1 MDDFILLE
9 KRGPVAIIT
18 LHRPR
23 ILNAWHTPMR
33 NMLVDTL
40 HKVEADEG
48 VRAIIM
54 TGSGDRAFGAGQ
66 DLNETKTFNPDRAEE
81 WIGEWERLYDLIRSL
96 SKPLIMALNGVAAG
110 SAFQV
115 ALLGDFRIAHPGVT
129 MGQPEINAG
138 IASTTGPWIMKEM
151 IGLARTIDL
160 TLTGRMMDADE
171 AHRIGLINKIVAP
184 QHVLPEAIKLAE
196 ELAEK
201 APVAMRLNKARFR
214 EVTEEGFRDCIRS
227 GVRNQRIAYATG
239 EPARMMEKFLAERA
253 ERKRQRKNSP

>member
-1 MDDFILLE
+1 MTGYILTE
-9 KRGPVAIIT
+9 TRGSVAIIT
-18 LHRPR
+18 LNRPEV
-23 ILNAWHTPMR
+23 LNAWHSKMR
-33 NMLVDTL
+33 EMLVAALDA
-40 HKVEADEG
+40 VENDAA

-66 DLNETKTFNPDRAEE
+66 DLNETKTFDPDRAEL
-81 WIGEWERLYDLIRSL
+81 WIGEWERLYDRIRSL
-96 SKPLIMALNGVAAG
+96 SKPLVMALNGVAAG

-160 TLTGRMMDADE
+160 TLSGRMMDAAE
-171 AHRIGLINKIVAP
+171 AHAIGLINRIVP
-184 QHVLPEAIKLAE
+184 QEKVMDEALALAG

-201 APVAMRLNKARFR
+201 PPVAMRLNKARFR
-214 EVTEEGFRDCIRS
+214 EVTEAGFRDCLAA
-227 GVRNQRIAYATG
+227 GVRNQRISYATG
-239 EPARMMEKFLAERA
+239 EPARMMEQFLATRA
-253 ERKRQRKNSP
+253 ARKAKG

>member
-1 MDDFILLE
+1 MTGYILTE
-9 KRGPVAIIT
+9 TRGSVAIIT
-18 LHRPR
+18 LNRPEV
-23 ILNAWHTPMR
+23 LNAWHSKMR
-33 NMLVDTL
+33 EMLVAALDA
-40 HKVEADEG
+40 VENDAA

-66 DLNETKTFNPDRAEE
+66 DLNETKTFDPDRAEL
-81 WIGEWERLYDLIRSL
+81 WIGEWERLYDRIRSL
-96 SKPLIMALNGVAAG
+96 SKPLVMALNGVAAG

-160 TLTGRMMDADE
+160 TLSGRMMDAAE
-171 AHRIGLINKIVAP
+171 AHAIGLINRIVP
-184 QHVLPEAIKLAE
+184 QEKVMDEALALAD

-201 APVAMRLNKARFR
+201 PPVAMRLNKARFR
-214 EVTEEGFRDCIRS
+214 EVTEAGFRDCLAA
-227 GVRNQRIAYATG
+227 GVRNQRISYATG
-239 EPARMMEKFLAERA
+239 EPARMMEQFLATRA
-253 ERKRQRKNSP
+253 ARKAKG